1 MVKDILYYN
10 SESDVAYR
18 MQFVGP
24 RLYLTSI
31 GLDTIFAIALMTE
44 LGGFFV
50 FHLKLRFGKAQE
62 IPLKKQEMLKSTNK
76 QLMDILKEAA
86 ETNENVVA
94 NPNWQR
100 K

>member
-1 MVKDILYYN
+1 MTLRVVVRGVIGFLGVGAVAAVSWFMV
-10 SESDVAYR
+10 A
-18 MQFVGP
+18 P
-24 RLYLTSI
+24 
-31 GLDTIFAIALMTE
+31 TE
-44 LGGFFV
+44 E
-50 FHLKLRFGKAQE
+50 REERTRRE